1 MNNYGGNSMK
11 RIISAILIAC
21 VLLAMSVCLF
31 ACDGGNGGDGENNNG
46 GNNQTPEKPTYTVT
60 VVDQDGNPV
69 KDAQIFL
76 SPEGGV
82 AFPMPTNAEGKVS
95 YTTDKKLTASVLSLP
110 KGYEYSDLTKTQQ
123 FDANGNLTVTVTKV
137 AKEEG
142 TKYIIRVVDQ
152 NNDPVVG
159 ARVQMCESANE
170 GVCLVP
176 VTTDDNGEG
185 IYTVAEKDYKAAL
198 TELPAGYEA
207 IDSDYVY
214 FENGV
219 AVIKVT
225 KLG

>member
-1 MNNYGGNSMK
+1 MK
-11 RIISAILIAC
+11 KIISAILIAS

-31 ACDGGNGGDGENNNG
+31 SCDGGNDGNDNG
-46 GNNQTPEKPTYTVT
+46 GNTQKPEKPTYTVT

-69 KDAQIFL
+69 KDAQIYF
-76 SPEGGV
+76 SPEGGI
-82 AFPMPTNAEGKVS
+82 AFPLPTKADGKVS
-95 YTTDKKLTASVLSLP
+95 YTTDKKLTVSVLSLP
-110 KGYEYSDLTKTQQ
+110 NGYEYSELTKTQQ
-123 FDANGNLTVTVTKV
+123 FDANGNLTVTVTKLQE
-137 AKEEG
+137 EEG
-142 TKYIIRVVDQ
+142 TKYVIRVVDQ
-152 NNDPVVG
+152 NNNPGVG
-159 ARVQMCESANE
+159 ARVQMCESADE

-225 KLG
+225 KTAD